1 MEMLIDF
8 EDCHIDDLYDKIDEI
23 INYINKKENKT
34 TEPLY
39 VIKDLKTGEIIFNVR
54 GGAY

>member
-8 EDCHIDDLYDKIDEI
+8 EDCHIDDLYDKINEI